1 MCCAICRRLAKLL
14 ARIKRMFLTAHP
26 DVFIGI
32 DAPDTNLRVARRLH
46 AAGIPTVQYV
56 SPQVWA
62 WRQGRARN
70 MRESVDLVL
79 CLLPFEKRFYDEHGI
94 RAEFVGHPLAD
105 AIPENI
111 DRDLARRTLGLD
123 RHASVVALLPGSRR
137 GEVARLAA
145 DFAATARWLAA
156 QRPDM
161 KFIAPMASAATRQ
174 IFSRVLERDAPGVEV
189 QLIDGQA
196 TLALSAANVVLVAS
210 GTASLEAALCKRPMV
225 VVYRLGA
232 LTGWIL
238 TRFNLVKSKFFA
250 QPNLLADRRVVGE
263 YFQDQI
269 IPESIGA
276 ELLMWLDDT
285 ERRSDL
291 EREFARIHA
300 ELTPWCRHPSRASD
314 SRTAERPPDCGSIA
328 LVRRI
333 AGIDEAGRGPL
344 AGPVVAAA
352 VILRPRR
359 PIEGVAD
366 SKSLSPEERS
376 RLSIEIRR
384 EALCFGIG
392 WADHV
397 EIDALNILQATFL
410 AMRRALLAMTM
421 TPDHVLVDGNQLP
434 NLNGLGKV
442 LTARAIIDGD
452 VTEPAISAASIL
464 AKTAQR

>member
-1 MCCAICRRLAKLL
+1 MPLRVGLLAGEASGDTLGADLIVALRRHAPDAKFFGVAGPKMQAAGCESWEPAESLAVMGLFDVLRDLPRLMRLL
-14 ARIKRMFLTAHP
+14 ARIKRMFLTERP

-70 MRESVDLVL
+70 IRESVDLVL

-105 AIPENI
+105 AIPENV
-111 DRDLARRTLGLD
+111 DRESARLALGLELQ
-123 RHASVVALLPGSRR
+123 ASVVALLPGSRR

-156 QRPDM
+156 QRPDL

-174 IFSRVLERDAPGVEV
+174 IFSRVLERDAPDLEV
-189 QLIDGQA
+189 QLIEGQA
-196 TLALSAANVVLVAS
+196 TAALSAANVVLVAS

-232 LTGWIL
+232 LTGWML
-238 TRFNLVKSKFFA
+238 THFNLVKTKFFA

-285 ERRSDL
+285 ERRSAL
-291 EREFARIHA
+291 EREFTRIHSDLRRGA
-300 ELTPWCRHPSRASD
+300 GTRA
-314 SRTAERPPDCGSIA
+314 A
-328 LVRRI
+328 
-333 AGIDEAGRGPL
+333 
-344 AGPVVAAA
+344 
-352 VILRPRR
+352 
-359 PIEGVAD
+359 
-366 SKSLSPEERS
+366 
-376 RLSIEIRR
+376 
-384 EALCFGIG
+384 
-392 WADHV
+392 
-397 EIDALNILQATFL
+397 Q
-410 AMRRALLAMTM
+410 
-421 TPDHVLVDGNQLP
+421 
-434 NLNGLGKV
+434 
-442 LTARAIIDGD
+442 AIIELLSTRQTA
-452 VTEPAISAASIL
+452 VASPP
-464 AKTAQR
+464 